1 MPFTPSH
8 AVVALPFIRTPLLP
22 AAIAIGA
29 MTPDLPLFLRS
40 TPLTYQMTHAY
51 PLLTTLIAFVLL
63 VLWYALVRPAVR
75 ELSPTAL
82 ARRLPEGWD
91 ATGRAAWESVHA
103 PRPGARARVWRE
115 PSTFAILVALSLLLG
130 VLSHI
135 AWDAFTH
142 EGRWGTRL
150 IPALGELWGPL
161 VGYKWLQ
168 HGSSIIAL
176 VVLAIWGA
184 RWLARR
190 VPVASVDRVLPRWV
204 RIAWWVSLPVVL
216 VAGWGVGLAAY
227 GPLTAA
233 WTAQHLAYRVL
244 PPACAIWGVLT
255 LVLCV
260 VIVVRRRRAQRHEP
274 GETVAR

>member
-8 AVVALPFIRTPLLP
+8 AVVALPFIRTPLVP

-29 MTPDLPLFLRS
+29 MTPDLPLFLRG
-40 TPLTYQMTHAY
+40 TPLTYQMTHVH
-51 PLLTTLIAFVLL
+51 PLLTALIAFVLL

-75 ELSPTAL
+75 ELSPAAI
-82 ARRLPEGWD
+82 ARRLPEVWD
-91 ATGRAAWESVHA
+91 STGRAAWESVHA
-103 PRPGARARVWRE
+103 PRPGAQARVWRE
-115 PSTFAILVALSLLLG
+115 PSTFPILVALSLFLG

-150 IPALGELWGPL
+150 IPALGEPWGPL
-161 VGYKWLQ
+161 LGYKWLQ
-168 HGSSIIAL
+168 HGSSVTAL

-190 VPVASVDRVLPRWV
+190 VPAASVPRRLPAGVRV
-204 RIAWWVSLPVVL
+204 AWWASLPVIL
-216 VAGWGVGLAAY
+216 AAAWAIGLAAY
-227 GPLTAA
+227 GPLTVT

-244 PPACAIWGVLT
+244 PVACAVWGIITVA
-255 LVLCV
+255 LCV
-260 VIVVRRRRAQRHEP
+260 VIVVRRTR
-274 GETVAR
+274 TAR